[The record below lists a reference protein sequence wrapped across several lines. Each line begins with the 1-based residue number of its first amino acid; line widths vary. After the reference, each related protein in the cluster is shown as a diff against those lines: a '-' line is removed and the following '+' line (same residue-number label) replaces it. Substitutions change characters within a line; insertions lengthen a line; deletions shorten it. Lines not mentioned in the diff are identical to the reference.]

1 MEERNKEK
9 RRLARIK
16 RLKRLIASLEQ
27 DEEQIAYEKEVEQ
40 RRKKAEGINQGTE
53 NQDRSS
59 NENKSGTTEREP
71 DSTGSN

>member
-1 MEERNKEK
+1 MDRNEEAK
-9 RRLARIK
+9 RKARVR
-16 RLKRLIASLEQ
+16 RLKRSIESNNFDIMWLENEIKKKQ
-27 DEEQIAYEKEVEQ
+27 EQKRET
-40 RRKKAEGINQGTE
+40 NQGTE